1 MNDEVSA
8 QDSDNPPSVLSRQLK
23 ARLSERAEREG
34 VKKISTYALAAAL
47 NDQARRAGRRLP
59 KGKKEFVTP
68 QYLGMLIRGEQDD
81 PRLSVVE
88 ELADYLGCTLD
99 ELAGR
104 VLDQADVLERLRRA
118 GLEDIGMRA
127 ASLEPDRLNTLR
139 GMLDVLE
146 NQREP

>member
-8 QDSDNPPSVLSRQLK
+8 RDGDNPPSTLSEQLK
-23 ARLSERAEREG
+23 ARLQERAEREG

-47 NDQARRAGRRLP
+47 NDQARKAGRRLP

-81 PRLSVVE
+81 PRLSVAE
-88 ELADYLGCTLD
+88 ELANYLGCTLD
-99 ELAGR
+99 ELTGR
-104 VLDQADVLERLRRA
+104 VRAQADVLDRLRRA

-127 ASLEPDRLNTLR
+127 VSLEPGDLRTLS

-146 NQREP
+146 QKDQ